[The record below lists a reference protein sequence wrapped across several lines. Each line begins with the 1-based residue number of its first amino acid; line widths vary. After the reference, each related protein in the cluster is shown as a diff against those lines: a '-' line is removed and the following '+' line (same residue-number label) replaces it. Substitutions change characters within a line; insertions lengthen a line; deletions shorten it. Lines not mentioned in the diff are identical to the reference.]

1 MCEQC
6 CHLKCI
12 TAVLAP
18 DACCS
23 ACGFGRLS
31 TASRI
36 YDVTTIMHQ
45 ALLCSTGRTALA
57 ASPASMGQWN
67 VQSTRAESR
76 HRHLVA
82 CTLFAMMN
90 RGLVCRRIVE
100 VYVAHSNFTTT
111 QSSATPALVLTQ
123 GFALSDLWAVA
134 SVRLLP
140 CRAVSQG
147 MDGGAIQ

>member
-1 MCEQC
+1 MFSPQGRN
-6 CHLKCI
+6 L
-12 TAVLAP
+12 
-18 DACCS
+18 DA
-23 ACGFGRLS
+23 AILW
-31 TASRI
+31 
-36 YDVTTIMHQ
+36 H
-45 ALLCSTGRTALA
+45 ALC
-57 ASPASMGQWN
+57 
-67 VQSTRAESR
+67 
-76 HRHLVA
+76 
-82 CTLFAMMN
+82 FAMMN